1 MVQVGDAPP
10 RIGLSWSDDRGHT
23 YGSPVLQSMGA
34 VGETLVSV
42 QFRRL
47 GMARDRVFVLT
58 WSSPYR
64 TALQGAWLTINPAG
78 S

>member
-1 MVQVGDAPP
+1 
-10 RIGLSWSDDRGHT
+10 
-23 YGSPVLQSMGA
+23 
-34 VGETLVSV
+34 
-42 QFRRL
+42 
-47 GMARDRVFVLT
+47 MARDRVFVLT